1 MKERY
6 YEFLNMAVVDTS
18 PIKHFD
24 YIRACAMEV
33 VFTLLILIGSI
44 FIEGE

>member
-18 PIKHFD
+18 PIKNLDFLKSV
-24 YIRACAMEV
+24 AMEV
-33 VFTLLILIGSI
+33 ILPY
-44 FIEGE
+44 